1 MLTFYTIIKPEER
14 WSDLADK
21 EVIYFGDEASP
32 IEIVAIPKGMA
43 SGGTSIKIR
52 LDLPD
57 GRVVIIETALYE
69 LANAVR
75 EIQERFGE

>member
-43 SGGTSIKIR
+43 SGGTSIF
-52 LDLPD
+52 
-57 GRVVIIETALYE
+57 
-69 LANAVR
+69 
-75 EIQERFGE
+75 FGL